1 MKNICIKLCLLT
13 VIAGTF
19 SSCLEARRASTCPS
33 HDPHY
38 FQTYPYTSPRKRKL
52 VAEQKNVYELKQIT
66 ANPQYNADPYGLL

>member
-38 FQTYPYTSPRKRKL
+38 FQTYPYTSPRKRRL
-52 VAEQKNVYELKQIT
+52 VAELKDGYELKQIRSYQEAST
-66 ANPQYNADPYGLL
+66 VPNGLL